1 MTFTD
6 MASHLRSWFPQ
17 FAALS
22 VDDEAVRDSC
32 CVCVACVS
40 LLTRLLEPHR
50 QEGARRVSMPVVST
64 EKAARDLR
72 VQFYPMVASLRAQA
86 EALLAASLEHYVDAQ
101 QSRL

>member
-1 MTFTD
+1 
-6 MASHLRSWFPQ
+6 
-17 FAALS
+17 
-22 VDDEAVRDSC
+22 
-32 CVCVACVS
+32 
-40 LLTRLLEPHR
+40 
-50 QEGARRVSMPVVST
+50 MPVVST

>member
-1 MTFTD
+1 ML
-6 MASHLRSWFPQ
+6 LR
-17 FAALS
+17 AN
-22 VDDEAVRDSC
+22 V
-32 CVCVACVS
+32 CVS
-40 LLTRLLEPHR
+40 LLTEPR
-50 QEGARRVSMPVVST
+50 WQEGARVSMPVVST